1 MEKRAA
7 GHDRGV
13 EVVQS
18 LGFEV
23 AICASLLLSWAFAAG
38 AFDREADPLQRDLGG
53 RINPNYAS
61 AASLA
66 RLPGIGLTRARAIVA
81 LRERLQREEGL
92 NPAFRT
98 AEDLAQVKGIG
109 PAIIEGMRTWL
120 RFDVLPS
127 QTNESS
133 IR

>member
-1 MEKRAA
+1 MEKPAA
-7 GHDRGV
+7 GWGRGV
-13 EVVQS
+13 EAAQS

-23 AICASLLLSWAFAAG
+23 AICASLVLSWAFAVG
-38 AFDREADPLQRDLGG
+38 AFDRKAGPLPRDLGG

-66 RLPGIGLTRARAIVA
+66 RLPGIGLTRARAIIA
-81 LRERLQREEGL
+81 LRERLQREAGL

-109 PAIIEGMRTWL
+109 PSTIEGIRAWL
-120 RFDVLPS
+120 RFDVLPGEAN
-127 QTNESS
+127 TSS
-133 IR
+133 VQ

>member
-7 GHDRGV
+7 GLSSAI
-13 EVVQS
+13 EAVQS

-23 AICASLLLSWAFAAG
+23 AIGAGLLLSLAFAAG
-38 AFDREADPLQRDLGG
+38 AFRRDAGSLHREPGG

-81 LRERLQREEGL
+81 LRDRLQREDGL
-92 NPAFRT
+92 NPAFRS
-98 AEDLAQVKGIG
+98 AEDLAKVKGIG
-109 PAIIEGMRTWL
+109 PATIEGMRAWL
-120 RFDVLPS
+120 RFDALPS
-127 QTNESS
+127 QANEFSS
-133 IR
+133 Q

>member
-7 GHDRGV
+7 GHGRGV
-13 EVVQS
+13 EAAQS

-38 AFDREADPLQRDLGG
+38 AFDREAGPLQRDLGG
-53 RINPNYAS
+53 RINPNCAS

-92 NPAFRT
+92 NPAFHA

-109 PAIIEGMRTWL
+109 PATIEGMRAWL
-120 RFDVLPS
+120 RFDVLPGEA
-127 QTNESS
+127 NASS
-133 IR
+133 VQ